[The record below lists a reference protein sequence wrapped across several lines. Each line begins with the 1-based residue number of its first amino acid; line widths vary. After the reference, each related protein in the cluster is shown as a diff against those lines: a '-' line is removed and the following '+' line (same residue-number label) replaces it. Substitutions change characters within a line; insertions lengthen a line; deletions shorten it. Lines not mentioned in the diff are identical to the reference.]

1 MRLWILWISLWIE
14 LEFSKKN
21 SVKLLTPQETVLRY
35 VHAKQIPRLNE
46 KLGSQMVDT
55 IGRLLKSSKMGK
67 WIIPKKINKTIDK
80 LEYSSY
86 DAYKLIISKNIDWRK

>member
-1 MRLWILWISLWIE
+1 
-14 LEFSKKN
+14 
-21 SVKLLTPQETVLRY
+21 
-35 VHAKQIPRLNE
+35 
-46 KLGSQMVDT
+46 MVDT